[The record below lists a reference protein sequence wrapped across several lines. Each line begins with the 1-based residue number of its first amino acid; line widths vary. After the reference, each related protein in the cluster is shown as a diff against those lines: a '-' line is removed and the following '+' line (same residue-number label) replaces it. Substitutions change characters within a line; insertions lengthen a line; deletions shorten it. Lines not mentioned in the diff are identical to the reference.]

1 MPPSDDSLTRFLLER
16 ADVRGA
22 LVHLGPAW
30 RSIAE
35 RVEYPPAVA
44 AYLAQCTVASA
55 LFTATVKINGR
66 LSIQLRG
73 EAPIRRLF
81 AECTTAGTVRGIA
94 HFDPP
99 VPDELP
105 LSALGDKAMLAITIE
120 NEALAG
126 REPQRYQ
133 GLVGLEADSL
143 AAAFEGYF
151 RQSEQL
157 PTRILLFNRGD
168 RAAGL
173 LIQQLPESVRSE
185 DDWTRVQML
194 LDTLTADE
202 LFDLSPEEV
211 LYRLFHEETVRVL
224 ESKALAFACSCTR
237 ERVENALISLG
248 EAEVAEAVAEN
259 DGITVHCDFCGQT
272 YQFSAEEG
280 LSLFWPK
287 SSAPGS
293 SRLH

>member
-1 MPPSDDSLTRFLLER
+1 MPHSHDSLTRFLLER
-16 ADVRGA
+16 ANVRGA
-22 LVHLGPAW
+22 LVHLDAAW

-35 RVEYPPAVA
+35 RVDYPPAVA
-44 AYLAQCTVASA
+44 GYLAQCTVASA
-55 LFTATVKINGR
+55 LFTATVKIDGR

-73 EAPIRRLF
+73 ESPVRRLF
-81 AECTTAGTVRGIA
+81 AECTTQGTVRGIA

-99 VPDELP
+99 VPDTLP

-120 NEALAG
+120 NETVVG

-133 GLVGLEADSL
+133 GLVGLDADSL
-143 AAAFEGYF
+143 AEAFEGYF

-157 PTRILLFNRGD
+157 PTRILLFNRGG

-185 DDWTRVQML
+185 DDWRRVQML
-194 LDTLTADE
+194 LDTLSVDE

-224 ESKALAFACSCTR
+224 ESKPLSFACSCTR
-237 ERVENALISLG
+237 QRVENALITLG

-272 YQFSAEEG
+272 YQFTAEEG

-287 SSAPGS
+287 PSAPGS

>member
-1 MPPSDDSLTRFLLER
+1 M
-16 ADVRGA
+16 
-22 LVHLGPAW
+22 
-30 RSIAE
+30 
-35 RVEYPPAVA
+35 
-44 AYLAQCTVASA
+44 
-55 LFTATVKINGR
+55 
-66 LSIQLRG
+66 
-73 EAPIRRLF
+73 
-81 AECTTAGTVRGIA
+81 RGIA

-173 LIQQLPESVRSE
+173 LIQQLPESVRS
-185 DDWTRVQML
+185 RR
-194 LDTLTADE
+194 ARAS
-202 LFDLSPEEV
+202 FCASISIASASSFLSAA
-211 LYRLFHEETVRVL
+211 RAR
-224 ESKALAFACSCTR
+224 ALAS
-237 ERVENALISLG
+237 
-248 EAEVAEAVAEN
+248 
-259 DGITVHCDFCGQT
+259 
-272 YQFSAEEG
+272 
-280 LSLFWPK
+280 
-287 SSAPGS
+287 
-293 SRLH
+293 

>member
-22 LVHLGPAW
+22 FVHLGPAW

-35 RVEYPPAVA
+35 RVDYPPAVA

-73 EAPIRRLF
+73 ESPIRRLF
-81 AECTTAGTVRGIA
+81 AECTTEGTVRGIA

-120 NEALAG
+120 NEAVIG

-133 GLVGLEADSL
+133 GLVGLDADSL
-143 AAAFEGYF
+143 AEAFEGYF

-157 PTRILLFNRGD
+157 PTRILLFNRGG

-185 DDWTRVQML
+185 DDWNRVQML

-202 LFDLSPEEV
+202 LFELSPEEV

-224 ESKALAFACSCTR
+224 ESKPLAFACSCTR
-237 ERVENALISLG
+237 ERVENALITLG
-248 EAEVAEAVAEN
+248 EAEIAEAVAEN

-272 YQFSAEEG
+272 YQFTAEEG

-287 SSAPGS
+287 SSVPGS